1 MKHRFLAKKY
11 WKEAGTPFGS
21 TNEKAAKYSD
31 CINLSIGDP
40 DLLTD
45 RIILDGA
52 YQDTLKGHTKYTD
65 MRGDIQLRQ
74 EIIKFYKEE
83 YDMDV
88 DDIEVMVTASG
99 LLSMY
104 AALQVITDPGDEIL
118 IQAPFFTPYT
128 AQVEMAGGVPVE
140 MPTYEEEDFQINLD
154 RLESLITERTKA
166 LIINSP
172 SNPSGSCLSVCT
184 MEGLAKIVEKHD
196 LIVIADDIYTSYSFE
211 NDFVPF
217 ASMPGMR
224 ERTITINSFS
234 KNFLMT
240 GWRVGNIIAPDFIIK
255 VLKDM
260 SENLIYCAPAP
271 SQRAAI
277 HALRNRKKIQEPIV
291 REYKERMNYAAERIN
306 AIPWM
311 SVVYPPKG
319 SFYLFINIKKSG
331 LTSAQASEK
340 ILDDAHVLLLP
351 GNAFGR
357 CGEGYLRLA
366 CTVGVDKLKEA
377 FDRIEKIKIR
387 D

>member
-1 MKHRFLAKKY
+1 
-11 WKEAGTPFGS
+11 
-21 TNEKAAKYSD
+21 
-31 CINLSIGDP
+31 
-40 DLLTD
+40 
-45 RIILDGA
+45 
-52 YQDTLKGHTKYTD
+52 
-65 MRGDIQLRQ
+65 
-74 EIIKFYKEE
+74 
-83 YDMDV
+83 
-88 DDIEVMVTASG
+88 
-99 LLSMY
+99 
-104 AALQVITDPGDEIL
+104 
-118 IQAPFFTPYT
+118 
-128 AQVEMAGGVPVE
+128 
-140 MPTYEEEDFQINLD
+140 
-154 RLESLITERTKA
+154 
-166 LIINSP
+166 
-172 SNPSGSCLSVCT
+172 
-184 MEGLAKIVEKHD
+184 
-196 LIVIADDIYTSYSFE
+196 
-211 NDFVPF
+211 
-217 ASMPGMR
+217 MPGMR

-306 AIPWM
+306 ASPWM

-351 GNAFGR
+351 GNTFGR